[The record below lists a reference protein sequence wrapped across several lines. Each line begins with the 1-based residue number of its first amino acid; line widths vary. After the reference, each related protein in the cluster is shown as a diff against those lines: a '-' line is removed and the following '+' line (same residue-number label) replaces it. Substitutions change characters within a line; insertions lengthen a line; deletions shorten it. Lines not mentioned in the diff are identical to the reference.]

1 MSTPLLIGLALLLLA
16 ILAIWMVART
26 RRIREAAAAREEE
39 ALARLRG
46 SGDVGI
52 EGDTVFA
59 AAGLPSRMPERR
71 GIEVAEH
78 EVFDLEALLAG
89 EPQGIARRARATLEE
104 PTDIVL
110 DSDTLPPAPRV
121 QPPAPPPAVA
131 VAPTAQPSL
140 KTSVATPAPQLAPP
154 LAAQGRA
161 AGQAALPA
169 SASSAA
175 ALPRAAAA
183 AAPRPVPGAASR
195 AQPSPPTLVMRLDEP
210 AAKDPAATA
219 ILPSAVAA
227 PMRPVPMTVPAPAP
241 VRASGAAPTGGE
253 PVRRGNDDVPLRA
266 LALAWFE
273 ARGYRSAPA
282 SAAVRPI
289 EVVLRHRHDPA
300 RAYAFVVEDGRVTAD
315 RVQQLRTQA
324 RSIGLLRVLIV
335 ANGGADDGAAT
346 KAKGVR
352 LMDRASLA
360 AEFDQ
365 LDFSVAAKIIAVARK
380 RAGVPS
386 TVH

>member
-16 ILAIWMVART
+16 ILAIWMVTRT
-26 RRIREAAAAREEE
+26 RRIREAAASREAD

-46 SGDVGI
+46 SGGEVGI
-52 EGDTVFA
+52 EGDTVFE

-89 EPQGIARRARATLEE
+89 EPQGVARRARATLEE

-110 DSDTLPPAPRV
+110 DGDTLPPAPRAQSPV
-121 QPPAPPPAVA
+121 PPAAAAPMPQPSVKPAVA
-131 VAPTAQPSL
+131 S
-140 KTSVATPAPQLAPP
+140 PAPQLAPP
-154 LAAQGRA
+154 LAPLSKA
-161 AGQAALPA
+161 AGPGAAPVPA
-169 SASSAA
+169 SPAT
-175 ALPRAAAA
+175 ALPRAAAVSA
-183 AAPRPVPGAASR
+183 SRPVPGAASR

-210 AAKDPAATA
+210 AVKDPATAA
-219 ILPSAVAA
+219 ILPPAVAA
-227 PMRPVPMTVPAPAP
+227 SMRPVPMTVPAPAP
-241 VRASGAAPTGGE
+241 ARGSGAAPTGGE